1 MGFKYTHRVYNDVHD
16 TTATEQQVLALLAH
30 FADDKTGQCFPS
42 IETLARQSHLHRA
55 TVMRSLDSLKGKGYL
70 KWITGGRKKSGRVL
84 SNLYKLTLPKPAP
97 KRNEIVLSEFWE
109 DVDNSQSRVAHCDGY
124 PSHSATPT
132 RRTVRPLPVAQ
143 CDPIIHRTSTEN
155 PDGHNPPPEAADV
168 EMPGR
173 FALGVARRD
182 GTLDDV
188 LRKIDAASQE
198 MKRREERSL
207 LQLAIDATGKDD
219 LDNRRTF
226 AKVMMGKN
234 ADDCREEIYRFE
246 SERRAGE
253 FAKIH
258 NLAALLTKRLLALPD
273 CAR

>member
-1 MGFKYTHRVYNDVHD
+1 
-16 TTATEQQVLALLAH
+16 
-30 FADDKTGQCFPS
+30 
-42 IETLARQSHLHRA
+42 
-55 TVMRSLDSLKGKGYL
+55 
-70 KWITGGRKKSGRVL
+70 
-84 SNLYKLTLPKPAP
+84 
-97 KRNEIVLSEFWE
+97 
-109 DVDNSQSRVAHCDGY
+109 
-124 PSHSATPT
+124 
-132 RRTVRPLPVAQ
+132 
-143 CDPIIHRTSTEN
+143 
-155 PDGHNPPPEAADV
+155 
-168 EMPGR
+168 MPGR

>member
-1 MGFKYTHRVYNDVHD
+1 MGFKYTHRVYNDVQD

-70 KWITGGRKKSGRVL
+70 KWITGGRKKRGRVL
-84 SNLYKLTLPKPAP
+84 SNLYKLMLPKPTP
-97 KRNEIVLSEFWE
+97 KRNETVLSEFWE
-109 DVDNSQSRVAHCDGY
+109 DVDNLPSRVAQRNGY
-124 PSHSATPT
+124 QLHSATPHSCT
-132 RRTVRPLPVAQ
+132 ALPLTVAQ
-143 CDPIIHRTSTEN
+143 CNPIIYRSSKEN
-155 PDGHNPPPEAADV
+155 PDGHNPPQEAADV

-173 FALGVARRD
+173 FAFGVARRD

-198 MKRREERSL
+198 MKRREEKSL
-207 LQLAIDATGKDD
+207 LQLAIDATGMDD
-219 LDNRRTF
+219 MENRKTF
-226 AKVMMGKN
+226 TKVMMGKN
-234 ADDCREEIYRFE
+234 ADDCREEIHRFA

-253 FAKIH
+253 FAKIQ

-273 CAR
+273 CVR